1 MSMKRRVL
9 VAGGEGRVGL
19 AIVRSLGKKG
29 LKPSVLST
37 TRLGAALYSKYC
49 GERIICPSST
59 ISISKYLEFL
69 LNLLKSKK
77 YQILIPVT
85 AYHFIPIA
93 ENLEKLRDYA
103 SISIPSMEV
112 VNTALDKYKSIA
124 LAENLGLPVPKT
136 VVLNSEQQLE
146 EIFHEWGTPIV
157 IKPRRSIIFVQD
169 RLVSAGRASV
179 VFSPKEGRQF
189 DFSSQL
195 YLAQEYV
202 PGEGYG
208 FFGLFK
214 DSRLLAKFSHHRLH
228 EVRAEGGVS
237 SLRESFKDQ
246 LLEELGSRLLREL
259 NWHGVAMVEFRKD
272 FRDGKYK
279 LMEINCRFWGSLQL
293 SIISGIDFP
302 YLLYKMSIGEEIK
315 DIPDYRQGIL
325 CRWLFPGEVYRL
337 LDVFNLINR
346 NKKPLKGKHNKMKNA
361 REFFRY
367 FFVKDVGYD
376 VLSITDPLPFIF
388 NSLRWIRRFQNIR

>member
-1 MSMKRRVL
+1 MKNRIL
-9 VAGGEGRVGL
+9 IAGGEGRVGL

-49 GERIICPSST
+49 GEKIICPSSA
-59 ISISKYLEFL
+59 ISVSKYLQFL
-69 LNLLKSKK
+69 SNLLKLRK
-77 YQILIPVT
+77 YQVLIPVT

-93 ENLEKLRDYA
+93 ENLENLKDYT
-103 SISIPSMEV
+103 SISIPSLNV
-112 VNTALDKYKSIA
+112 IHTALDKYKSIT
-124 LAENLGLPVPKT
+124 LAENLRLPVPKT
-136 VVLNSEQQLE
+136 VVVKSEQQLE
-146 EIFHEWGTPIV
+146 EIFHKWGTPIV
-157 IKPRRSIIFVQD
+157 IKPRRSVIFAQD
-169 RLVSAGRASV
+169 RLVSSGRASV
-179 VFSPKEGRQF
+179 IFSPEEGRQF

-208 FFGLFK
+208 FFALFK
-214 DSRLLAKFSHHRLH
+214 DSRLLAKFCHHRLH

-237 SLRESFKDQ
+237 SLRESFKDEV
-246 LLEELGSRLLREL
+246 LEELGSRLLREL
-259 NWHGVAMVEFRKD
+259 HWHGVAMVEFRRD
-272 FRDGKYK
+272 SRDGKYK

-293 SIISGIDFP
+293 SIIAGVDFP
-302 YLLYKMSIGEEIK
+302 YLLYKMSMGEEIK

-346 NKKPLKGKHNKMKNA
+346 NKKHLKEKYNKMKDLQ
-361 REFFRY
+361 EFFRY
-367 FFVKDVGYD
+367 FFLKDVGYD
-376 VLSITDPLPFIF
+376 VLSISDPLPFIF
-388 NSLRWIRRFQNIR
+388 NSLRWIRRFRNIR

>member
-1 MSMKRRVL
+1 MKNRIL

-37 TRLGAALYSKYC
+37 TRLGGALYSKYC
-49 GERIICPSST
+49 GEKIICPSSA
-59 ISISKYLEFL
+59 ISVSKYLEFL
-69 LNLLKSKK
+69 SNLLKSKK
-77 YQILIPVT
+77 YKILIPVN
-85 AYHFIPIA
+85 AHHFIPIA
-93 ENLEKLRDYA
+93 ENLDKLRAYTNIPVP
-103 SISIPSMEV
+103 SIDVI
-112 VNTALDKYKSIA
+112 NTALDKYKSIT

-136 VVLNSEQQLE
+136 VVLKSEQQLQ
-146 EIFHEWGTPIV
+146 EIFHKWGVPIV
-157 IKPRRSIIFVQD
+157 VKPRRSFIFVQD
-169 RLVSAGRASV
+169 RLISAGKARV
-179 VFSPKEGRQF
+179 VFSPDEVRRLN
-189 DFSSQL
+189 FSSQIH
-195 YLAQEYV
+195 LAQEYL

-208 FFGLFK
+208 FFALFK
-214 DSRLLAKFSHHRLH
+214 DSRLLAKFCHHRLH

-237 SLRESFKDQ
+237 SLRESFKDE
-246 LLEELGSRLLREL
+246 LLEELGSRLLQKL

-293 SIISGIDFP
+293 SIIAGVDFP
-302 YLLYKMSIGEEIK
+302 YLLYKMSIGEDVENML
-315 DIPDYRQGIL
+315 DYRQGIL

-346 NKKPLKGKHNKMKNA
+346 HKEPLKQKYNKMKELG
-361 REFFRY
+361 EFFRY
-367 FFVKDVGYD
+367 FFLKDVGYD

-388 NSLRWIRRFQNIR
+388 NSLRWMRRFQNIR

>member
-1 MSMKRRVL
+1 MKNHVL
-9 VAGGEGRVGL
+9 IAGGEGRVGL
-19 AIVRSLGKKG
+19 AIVRSLGKKE

-49 GERIICPSST
+49 SERIVCPSPTVSV
-59 ISISKYLEFL
+59 SKYLEFL
-69 LNLLKSKK
+69 LHLLKLKK
-77 YQILIPVT
+77 YQVLIPVT

-93 ENLEKLRDYA
+93 ENLEKLRGHT
-103 SISIPSMEV
+103 SIPIPRFDV
-112 VNTALDKYKSIA
+112 INTALDKYKSIT
-124 LAENLGLPVPKT
+124 LAENLGLPVPRT
-136 VVLNSEQQLE
+136 VVLESKAQLE
-146 EIFHEWGTPIV
+146 EIFHNWGSPVV
-157 IKPRRSIIFVQD
+157 IKPRRSIIFAQD
-169 RLVSAGRASV
+169 RLVSTERASV
-179 VFSPKEGRQF
+179 VFSPDEVRQLN
-189 DFSSQL
+189 FSSQL

-208 FFGLFK
+208 FFALFK

-237 SLRESFKDQ
+237 SLRESIKDE
-246 LLEELGSRLLREL
+246 LLEELGTRLLREL
-259 NWHGVAMVEFRKD
+259 DWHGVAMVEFRKD
-272 FRDGKYK
+272 SRDGKYK

-293 SIISGIDFP
+293 SIIAGVDFP
-302 YLLYKMSIGEEIK
+302 YLLYKMSMGEEIK

-325 CRWLFPGEVYRL
+325 CRWLFPGEIYRL

-346 NKKPLKGKHNKMKNA
+346 DKKLLKEKYNKMKEL

-376 VLSITDPLPFIF
+376 VLSISDPLPFIF
-388 NSLRWIRRFQNIR
+388 DSLRWIRSFRNIR

>member
-1 MSMKRRVL
+1 MKNRVL
-9 VAGGEGRVGL
+9 IAGGEGRVGL

-49 GERIICPSST
+49 GERIICPSPT
-59 ISISKYLEFL
+59 ISVSKYLEFL
-69 LNLLKSKK
+69 LHLLKLKN
-77 YQILIPVT
+77 YQVLIPVT

-93 ENLEKLRDYA
+93 ENLEKLRGHT
-103 SISIPSMEV
+103 SIPIPRFDV
-112 VNTALDKYKSIA
+112 INTALDKYKSIT
-124 LAENLGLPVPKT
+124 LAENLGLPVPRT
-136 VVLNSEQQLE
+136 VVLESKERLE
-146 EIFHEWGTPIV
+146 EIFHNWGSPVV
-157 IKPRRSIIFVQD
+157 IKPRRSIIFAHD
-169 RLVSAGRASV
+169 RLVSTGRASV
-179 VFSPKEGRQF
+179 VFSPDEVRQLN
-189 DFSSQL
+189 FSSQL
-195 YLAQEYV
+195 YLAQEYL

-208 FFGLFK
+208 FFALFK

-237 SLRESFKDQ
+237 SLRESFKDE
-246 LLEELGSRLLREL
+246 LLEELGARFLREL

-272 FRDGKYK
+272 SRDGKYK

-293 SIISGIDFP
+293 SIIAGVDFP
-302 YLLYKMSIGEEIK
+302 YLLYKTSVGEEIK

-325 CRWLFPGEVYRL
+325 CRWLFPGEIYRL

-346 NKKPLKGKHNKMKNA
+346 DKKLLKEKYNKMKEL

-367 FFVKDVGYD
+367 FFVRDVGYD
-376 VLSITDPLPFIF
+376 VLSISDPLPFIF
-388 NSLRWIRRFQNIR
+388 NSLRWIRRFRNIR